1 MFLFW
6 EKRRSYLHEFF
17 LISFFLIAA
26 FRGDL
31 GQDTWSY
38 KDAYYSDYSFS
49 MGLGFLIFLTKPF
62 DNPDY
67 LIYIVSFLQYFFL
80 RRAIILNKS
89 YWKCENDQ
97 YLCIDSDL
105 VLLGLLTTSTFIF
118 FGWNVIR
125 QGISAYIILC
135 FIIEKNKKY
144 RYLYLILA
152 VLMHYAALVFF
163 IFPLY
168 NRISYW
174 CKILILLLAFFG
186 GAIILRIIDI
196 NIPFLSISVSS
207 ILSEYTEFQGNEN
220 LLLKLLL
227 HTLFVIILLFKR
239 CESAFINLYFFSLTF
254 FLLSYSSPETAKR
267 YLMYASIL
275 MPFIWPHVISIYFE
289 RYEIQV
295 RRILYLGLIVLAS
308 FYLLSHPSVL
318 FNLYG

>member
-1 MFLFW
+1 MFLIW
-6 EKRRSYLHEFF
+6 EKKRTFLYEFF

-38 KDAYYSDYSFS
+38 KDAYYSEYSFS
-49 MGLGFLIFLTKPF
+49 MGLGFLIYLTKPF

-80 RRAIILNKS
+80 RRAIVLNRY
-89 YWKCENDQ
+89 YWKCETNQ
-97 YLCIDSDL
+97 HLCIDTDL

-135 FIIEKNKKY
+135 FIIEKNNKY

-152 VLMHYAALVFF
+152 VFMHYAALVFL
-163 IFPLY
+163 ILPVY

-174 CKILILLLAFFG
+174 NKILILLLAIFLG
-186 GAIILRIIDI
+186 SIILRSIDI
-196 NIPFLSISVSS
+196 NIPLLNISVSS
-207 ILSEYTEFQGNEN
+207 IISEYAEFQGNEN

-227 HTLFVIILLFKR
+227 HTLFVVILLLKR
-239 CESAFINLYFFSLTF
+239 CESDFINLYFFSLTF
-254 FLLSYSSPETAKR
+254 FLLTYSSPETAKR
-267 YLMYASIL
+267 YLMYASII
-275 MPFIWPHVISIYFE
+275 MPFIWPQVISAYFE
-289 RYEIQV
+289 RYGTQV
-295 RRILYLGLIVLAS
+295 KRIVYLGLIVLVS